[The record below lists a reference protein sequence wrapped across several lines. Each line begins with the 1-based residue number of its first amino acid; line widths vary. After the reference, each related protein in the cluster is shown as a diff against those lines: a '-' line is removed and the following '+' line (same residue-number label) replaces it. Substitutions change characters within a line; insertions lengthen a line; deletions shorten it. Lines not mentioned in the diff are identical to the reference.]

1 MRESGR
7 LDTAIN
13 EYEKSIRDAV
23 RLMLECGYT
32 RIAFFSEQIRDVMP
46 RIQRRDSY
54 LAAMSALA
62 PSEAGP
68 YVYEFDRRDP
78 ASCLSSLE
86 DYRSAFP
93 GERLAILSVNGATG
107 QQLLMTMKSLNLQPG
122 RDLGLCTFD
131 DWAVFSLADV
141 TTIRLQTEKVGAAAA
156 QMLLERIGESLPDAA
171 PARSMELPTELIV
184 RSSVVRVGQRG

>member
-1 MRESGR
+1 
-7 LDTAIN
+7 
-13 EYEKSIRDAV
+13 
-23 RLMLECGYT
+23 
-32 RIAFFSEQIRDVMP
+32 MP

-141 TTIRLQTEKVGAAAA
+141 TTIRLHGTPNGADRPFFCGSRGSAGMSGSAEPFCLPVSETGKRSNVPNLGRMRGA
-156 QMLLERIGESLPDAA
+156 LTGHFGAFCSFCIAGSKANISLLQYHRERS
-171 PARSMELPTELIV
+171 V
-184 RSSVVRVGQRG
+184 RY